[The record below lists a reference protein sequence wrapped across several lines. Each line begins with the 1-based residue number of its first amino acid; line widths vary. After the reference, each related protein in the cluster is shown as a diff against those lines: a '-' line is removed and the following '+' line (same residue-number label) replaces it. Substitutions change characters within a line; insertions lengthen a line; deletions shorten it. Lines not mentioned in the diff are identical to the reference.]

1 MGIKVL
7 ITQEMNGAI
16 RVANPIYQEII
27 PRELSWGAQ
36 TGMAIETAWY
46 VAPGGRFL
54 LSDLLIAFSQF
65 FREHSGSWLEIAQ
78 L

>member
-1 MGIKVL
+1 MITVNLLSVGIKVL
-7 ITQEMNGAI
+7 ITQE
-16 RVANPIYQEII
+16 II
-27 PRELSWGAQ
+27 PRELNWGAQ

-46 VAPGGRFL
+46 VAPGGRLL